1 MMVFRRGV
9 IVGLILILVLAF
21 FNAPWAQTAS
31 HPLLQAAAIRFAV
44 IGDYGSGGSNE
55 ADVADLKGIV
65 AAMHAAIGAPE
76 PAFRAETAEELHPH
90 LHPGRAAR
98 LFDPSGHAYG
108 DLGVSLYHGE
118 PVARTLISRMEP
130 TVLLTLLATSIAIAI
145 GLPLGIIAAVNHRSS
160 LDLGALVTSLIGISI
175 PNFWLGLNLI
185 LLFGLYLNWLPTAGY
200 ASVREDPLLTLQHLI
215 MPAIALGFS
224 QAALIARMSRAN
236 LLEVLRTDYVRTAH
250 AKGLSA
256 PRVILKHAMRNAMV
270 PTVSVIGV
278 IVTLSLGGAVI
289 TETVFAIPGVGRL
302 MVESVFRRDFPVIQ
316 GLVLM
321 LAAVVALANLFV
333 DILYAYLNPQIRY
346 D

>member
-1 MMVFRRGV
+1 MVGTMLVVASV
-9 IVGLILILVLAF
+9 IFLVTNLIPGSVG
-21 FNAPWAQTAS
+21 
-31 HPLLQAAAIRFAV
+31 AV
-44 IGDYGSGGSNE
+44 MLGQE
-55 ADVADLKGIV
+55 A
-65 AAMHAAIGAPE
+65 
-76 PAFRAETAEELHPH
+76 TAEDIKALDHELGLDQPVPKRF
-90 LHPGRAAR
+90 LTWISR
-98 LFDPSGHAYG
+98 LTRG